1 MEVSRL
7 MPSKVMAIVGTG
19 NGTDEYP
26 IIRAMGE
33 KYNGPYGLWFPKTS
47 FCRGV
52 KRGLSAFESIIPS
65 FKFCPSN
72 RIFVY
77 ILDREYIINE
87 SNRKWHR
94 KSPKKKKTIGEMM
107 ISRLGKHGIAVIH
120 MQELVPNSSFH
131 FNCKCGPR
139 NFSVYTVVSGE
150 VYKIE
155 EDISRL
161 IKELG
166 GPTLPGD
173 KENLKVYFK
182 QEYNSKRIGWC
193 TAKLIK
199 NATPSQLVSS
209 FKALS
214 SIFCLL
220 EAEFNSS

>member
-1 MEVSRL
+1 
-7 MPSKVMAIVGTG
+7 
-19 NGTDEYP
+19 
-26 IIRAMGE
+26 
-33 KYNGPYGLWFPKTS
+33 LWLF
-47 FCRGV
+47 
-52 KRGLSAFESIIPS
+52 LS
-65 FKFCPSN
+65 
-72 RIFVY
+72 
-77 ILDREYIINE
+77 
-87 SNRKWHR
+87 
-94 KSPKKKKTIGEMM
+94 
-107 ISRLGKHGIAVIH
+107 
-120 MQELVPNSSFH
+120 
-131 FNCKCGPR
+131 KCGPR

-193 TAKLIK
+193 TAKLIE